1 MQMLRQK
8 GRTAQHMEKTAKS
21 LSSVLSVLS
30 GSFLS
35 IRSPADF
42 RQAYRTLPF
51 SRKKSFF
58 LQMPIDKTEKS
69 IIIKSGKHW

>member
-35 IRSPADF
+35 IRSF
-42 RQAYRTLPF
+42 RRTSARLTAHCRSHEKIIFFANAY
-51 SRKKSFF
+51 
-58 LQMPIDKTEKS
+58 
-69 IIIKSGKHW
+69 

>member
-1 MQMLRQK
+1 MLRQK

-35 IRSPADF
+35 IRSF
-42 RQAYRTLPF
+42 RRTSARLTAHCR
-51 SRKKSFF
+51 SHEKNHFF

>member
-1 MQMLRQK
+1 MAPPE
-8 GRTAQHMEKTAKS
+8 RTDGAEYGVNSKESEFGFAGLYRFFFIHP
-21 LSSVLSVLS
+21 VL
-30 GSFLS
+30 
-35 IRSPADF
+35 PADF